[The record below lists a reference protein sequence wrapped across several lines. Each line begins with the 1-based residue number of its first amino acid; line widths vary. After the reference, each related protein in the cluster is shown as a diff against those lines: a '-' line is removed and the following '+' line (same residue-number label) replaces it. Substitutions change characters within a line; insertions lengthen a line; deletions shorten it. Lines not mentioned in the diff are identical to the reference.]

1 MEIRNVCFAEQL
13 TTMLHVSIANLVDLE
28 SNDVDLIH
36 LSIKNI
42 SSLYLK
48 EKCKLIPFLF

>member
-48 EKCKLIPFLF
+48 RSVN